1 MVTGDR
7 GRDRYGN
14 EDGYDQGYNDDDNDE
29 DPMDVLRRRRRQENM
44 DNLNRQNDVPVNES
58 NADDTAAND
67 EGWSGVVSIE
77 QNEQKSSEIRRRR
90 RLRENQMVI

>member
-1 MVTGDR
+1 MVTG
-7 GRDRYGN
+7 DRYGN

-67 EGWSGVVSIE
+67 EVWSGVVSVE